1 MTPARDAD
9 IYGQQPGQIVDF
21 SKVKVGVKTLQDAVL
36 DVNPYKKIDA
46 RLGDKQTVLKAIYND
61 DYEELRDIS
70 YFFYRT
76 SGIYKRLCRLMASL
90 YKYDWF
96 VTPYINDDSQKVQ
109 NKAIEDFHK
118 VLTDLDN
125 FKVKKFF
132 GEVALK
138 IMKHGCYYGYL
149 IREGKQIAVQ
159 ELHPKYCRSRFTVNG
174 KPAIEFNM
182 RYFDDFFTD
191 AQQKIKML
199 NLFPAEFRKAYK
211 MYKSGKLKP
220 DFAGD
225 EQGWYLLDPGF
236 AFKFNMDGED
246 VPPFIAVIPSIID
259 LSEGQELDRQKIKQR
274 LLKIIVQ
281 KLPIDKNGDLIFD
294 IDEAAA
300 LHNNAVNMIGK
311 AIGLDVLTTFA
322 DVDVEDMDNTT
333 AATATDELERLE
345 RQVYNEAGISQKL
358 FNTDGNVA
366 LEKSILNDEASMI
379 NLILQ
384 FEEFLNE
391 IIKPYNKKKN
401 YSFRVQI
408 LGTTIYN
415 YKEMAKLYKEQTQLG
430 YSKMLPQIALGN
442 SQSSVLATAFFENE
456 VLELF
461 NVFIPPM
468 SSNTMSSNAA
478 QVQEKEQKPADDE
491 KKGGRKELPDEEKS
505 EKTIQNRESMS

>member
-1 MTPARDAD
+1 MTPARDVD
-9 IYGQQPGQIVDF
+9 VYGQMPGQIVDF
-21 SKVKVGVKTLQDAVL
+21 SKVKVGVKSLEDAVL
-36 DVNPYKKIDA
+36 DVNPYTRIDS
-46 RLGDKQTVLKAIYND
+46 RLGDKDTVLRAIYND
-61 DYEELRDIS
+61 DCEDLRDIS
-70 YFFYRT
+70 QFFYRT

-90 YKYDWF
+90 YRYDWV
-96 VTPYINDDSQKVQ
+96 VTPYINDDNEKTQ
-109 NKAIEDFHK
+109 NKAIADFHK

-132 GEVALK
+132 GTVALK
-138 IMKHGCYYGYL
+138 IMKYGCYYGYF
-149 IREGKQIAVQ
+149 IGEGTQLAVQ
-159 ELHPKYCRSRFTVNG
+159 ELHPKYCRSRFEVNG

-182 RYFDDFFTD
+182 KYFDDAFTD

-199 NLFPAEFRKAYK
+199 NLFPKEFRKGYK
-211 MYKSGKLKP
+211 LYKEGKLKP

-225 EQGWYLLDPGF
+225 EQGWYLLDPQF

-246 VPPFIAVIPSIID
+246 VPPFIAVIPAIID
-259 LSEGQELDRQKIKQR
+259 LAEGQELDRQKIKQR

-294 IDEAAA
+294 IDEAAE
-300 LHNNAVNMIGK
+300 LHNNAVRMIGR

-322 DVDVEDMDNTT
+322 DVEVEDMDNTT

-345 RQVYNEAGISQKL
+345 RGVYNEAGISQKL

-366 LEKSILNDEASMI
+366 LEKSILNDEASMT

-384 FEEFLNE
+384 FEGFLND
-391 IIKPYNKKKN
+391 IIKPYNKKKG

-415 YKEMAKLYKEQTQLG
+415 YKDLAKLYKEQTQLG

-468 SSNTMSSNAA
+468 SSNTMSSNPA
-478 QVQEKEQKPADDE
+478 QVEKDNEE
-491 KKGGRKELPDEEKS
+491 KKSGRKELPDDEKS

>member
-1 MTPARDAD
+1 MTPARDVD
-9 IYGQQPGQIVDF
+9 VYGQKPGQVVDF
-21 SKVKVGVKTLQDAVL
+21 SKAKVGVKTLEDAVL
-36 DVNPYKKIDA
+36 DVNPYQRIDA
-46 RLGDKQTVLKAIYND
+46 RLGNKETVLRALYND
-61 DYEELRDIS
+61 DFEELRDIS
-70 YFFYRT
+70 NFFYRT

-90 YKYDWF
+90 YRYDWC
-96 VTPYINDDSQKVQ
+96 VTPYINDDEKKIQ
-109 NKAIEDFHK
+109 NKAINDFHK
-118 VLTDLDN
+118 VLTELDK
-125 FKVKKFF
+125 FQVKRFF
-132 GEVALK
+132 NDVALK
-138 IMKHGCYYGYL
+138 IMRRGCYYGYF
-149 IREGKQIAVQ
+149 IKEGTQLGVQ
-159 ELHPKYCRSRFTVNG
+159 ELHPKYCRSRFVVNG

-182 RYFDDFFTD
+182 KYFDDCFTD
-191 AQQKIKML
+191 SVQKLKML
-199 NLFPAEFRKAYK
+199 NLFPDEFRKGYK
-211 MYKSGKLKP
+211 LFKQGKLVP
-220 DFAGD
+220 DFPGD
-225 EQGWYLLDPGF
+225 EQGWYLLDHEL

-246 VPPFIAVIPSIID
+246 IPPFVSVIPSIID

-294 IDEAAA
+294 IDEATA
-300 LHNNAVNMIGK
+300 LHNNAVQMIGK

-322 DVDVEDMDNTT
+322 DTKVEDMDNTT

-366 LEKSILNDEASMI
+366 LEKSILNDEAALTSM
-379 NLILQ
+379 ILQ
-384 FEEFLNE
+384 FEDFLNDV
-391 IIKPYNKKKN
+391 IKSFNKKKA

-478 QVQEKEQKPADDE
+478 QVQEKEQKTEDE